1 MSTGSPFHSCSILL
15 VEDNLADV
23 RMTVE
28 LFREAKLSNR
38 LKVIGNGA
46 HALAHLRQEDAVA
59 GEPHPM
65 PDLVL
70 LDLDLPGL
78 DGRTVLSEIRAEQRL
93 RHLPVL
99 LLTSSFTHR
108 EMVQEEG
115 LAADGYLEKPIDLGA
130 FVKAVCAVDRFWL
143 EVVCAPPA

>member
-1 MSTGSPFHSCSILL
+1 MTGTPFHSCSILL
-15 VEDNLADV
+15 VEDSLADV

-28 LFREAKLSNR
+28 LFREAKLANR

-46 HALAHLRQEDAVA
+46 HALAHLRQEDGEA
-59 GEPHPM
+59 GAPHPI

-78 DGRTVLSEIRAEQRL
+78 DGRRVLSEIRAEPRL

-99 LLTSSFTHR
+99 LLTASATHR
-108 EMVQEEG
+108 EMVEEEG
-115 LAADGYLEKPIDLGA
+115 LAADGYLEKPIDLGE
-130 FVKAVCAVDRFWL
+130 FVKVVCNVDRFWL
-143 EVVCAPPA
+143 EVVCAPPG